1 MTLSVA
7 DVISTSYPERTRE
20 EHCTQPSAF
29 REHNEIDKE
38 TEDCWFWSPRLTMRN
53 DLFNAFTEPNGV
65 FSLRITPWKTCD
77 LVGFVLNEI
86 NALSSPSSASSWRRY
101 RNLALPLRLS
111 IHRTR
116 TQRSPEHASR
126 TKLLSLQHTALNGM
140 LIFSSAMKPSHSEY
154 NDIFARTRLLKR
166 GNELTKT
173 YLHRIPLLDSLPA
186 LNDNRTPTTGSHS
199 AQRTPTHRTQRAP
212 AHVFPASRSGNPSP
226 LLPHRQN
233 PGQLGLLPKLP
244 ILTELYL

>member
-1 MTLSVA
+1 MMTLSVA

-65 FSLRITPWKTCD
+65 FSLRITPWKSEPYACRRGKRVGADLVACD

-140 LIFSSAMKPSHSEY
+140 LIFSSAMVEIPQLTDRNH
-154 NDIFARTRLLKR
+154 RTRNTMTYSL
-166 GNELTKT
+166 EL
-173 YLHRIPLLDSLPA
+173 
-186 LNDNRTPTTGSHS
+186 
-199 AQRTPTHRTQRAP
+199 
-212 AHVFPASRSGNPSP
+212 VF
-226 LLPHRQN
+226 
-233 PGQLGLLPKLP
+233 
-244 ILTELYL
+244 